1 MWISVFY
8 ENLKHV
14 NVSLSLSVF
23 LYYENEVKT
32 NWTMTEN
39 SENSKLFIEIKAKRA
54 SQLTLLF

>member
-23 LYYENEVKT
+23 FYYENEVKT

-39 SENSKLFIEIKAKRA
+39 SENLKLFIEIKAERA